1 MYMFPGILENV
12 PKVRSE
18 LVNELEI
25 PEISLTPYVWTPEE
39 SLRSESSSTCDDWK
53 NRSYSDPWTELQ
65 AALDAFPPGYLDSL
79 KSFESS
85 SEGTMDSWSESSR
98 FTEELVEKMERFFE
112 EECRVFTPDD
122 PGLRDL
128 QESLQLFQ

>member
-1 MYMFPGILENV
+1 ME
-12 PKVRSE
+12 
-18 LVNELEI
+18 
-25 PEISLTPYVWTPEE
+25 
-39 SLRSESSSTCDDWK
+39 WK

-128 QESLQLFQ
+128 QESLQLFQDSDADSSIAESKLT